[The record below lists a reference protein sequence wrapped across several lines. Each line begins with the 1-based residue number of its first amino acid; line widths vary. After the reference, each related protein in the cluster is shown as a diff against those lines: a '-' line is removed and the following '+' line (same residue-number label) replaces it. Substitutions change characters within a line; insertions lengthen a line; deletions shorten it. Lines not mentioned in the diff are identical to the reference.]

1 MIIMKETK
9 ARSMMKSLSWRM
21 TATLTTII
29 LVLIFT
35 GKLELAVA
43 IGFFEIIVK
52 LIVYYSHER
61 IWDKV
66 KFGLIG

>member
-1 MIIMKETK
+1 MIMMRETK

-35 GKLELAVA
+35 GKFELAVA